1 MLLLL
6 LLHLRVYREPWLGA
20 GLQAM
25 VCCPLPW
32 RSPFLMP
39 WPATGLSGLWTKLQ
53 TVAVVVVTALPV
65 TVSPSFLWIFVD
77 VSYPPVSLAGSV
89 LSFSD
94 LSVLPGPHHSPPS
107 SGLSQVCARRGG
119 PTLPRLVEAHHVGHS
134 IFFLRTLLCLLGS
147 PLPSFLL
154 KVQKKHHISVYS
166 ALWSGSRVKA
176 KKAPPVPWRDLRPLR
191 PCSPSEAAPS
201 LVFSVFPR
209 AQEVSPRSCM
219 ASSATGSC
227 ARRCRGLWYLPQGR
241 SWWGCSFSPGALCFL
256 PSFPA

>member
-1 MLLLL
+1 M
-6 LLHLRVYREPWLGA
+6 
-20 GLQAM
+20 
-25 VCCPLPW
+25 
-32 RSPFLMP
+32 MP

-107 SGLSQVCARRGG
+107 SGLSQVCAQRGG

-134 IFFLRTLLCLLGS
+134 IFFLGTLLCLLGS
-147 PLPSFLL
+147 PLPSFSFKSAKKAPYFCVLCPV
-154 KVQKKHHISVYS
+154 VQG
-166 ALWSGSRVKA
+166 AGVKA
-176 KKAPPVPWRDLRPLR
+176 KKHPQCPGVTSSPAR

-209 AQEVSPRSCM
+209 AQEVVPGAVWPHLLRG
-219 ASSATGSC
+219 AAQED
-227 ARRCRGLWYLPQGR
+227 RGL
-241 SWWGCSFSPGALCFL
+241 
-256 PSFPA
+256 